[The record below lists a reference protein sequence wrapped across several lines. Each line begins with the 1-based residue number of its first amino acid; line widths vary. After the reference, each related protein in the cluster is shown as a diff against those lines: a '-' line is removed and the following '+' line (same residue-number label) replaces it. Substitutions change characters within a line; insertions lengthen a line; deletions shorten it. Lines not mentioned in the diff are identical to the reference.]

1 MLPGV
6 AAPLAGLESIMKLS
20 CFAALVCCG
29 FLFSSFSGTGRQN
42 CRREHGRVWPASA
55 DSRAWNRRAR
65 NSSDRLCHATACCG
79 ISNQGRAGASS
90 YVESPE
96 GVVTAVYPVTPV
108 YQNATLPGVPESAA
122 AAQNLQEE
130 TRAKTGRLICDRHF
144 LLAENYRSK
153 TSAWAKSQPA
163 TKPWAEQRRFV
174 FLRMLIDVSIFTTV
188 D

>member
-29 FLFSSFSGTGRQN
+29 FLSQVFLGQDVKIVVGNTVEYGQRQPILAPGT
-42 CRREHGRVWPASA
+42 VAPATP
-55 DSRAWNRRAR
+55 
-65 NSSDRLCHATACCG
+65 LTGFATPPPVAG
-79 ISNQGRAGASS
+79 ISNQGRVGASS

-108 YQNATLPGVPESAA
+108 YQNATVPGVPESAA

-130 TRAKTGRLICDRHF
+130 NRPGNRPADLGPSFFVGGKLSQQNISLGEVAASYKAMGRAKKDR
-144 LLAENYRSK
+144 
-153 TSAWAKSQPA
+153 
-163 TKPWAEQRRFV
+163 V
-174 FLRMLIDVSIFTTV
+174 FTNV